1 MVKTLAYIKN
11 LEVRQ
16 SEGDF
21 LKCLNE
27 SARNIIT
34 PRDEAYV
41 RLQTRDRENIG
52 RRYGTWTSA
61 GFEYVREQLPIL
73 RLESRLLDLELARQA
88 VEANKRG
95 KYFHTSNTDEYEDS
109 LKQAK
114 KDKNKK
120 PSERKVIILPSRGN
134 FKISEKENWEVLEA
148 LLKDQARPYFE
159 LNGPITVYPVDKKD
173 VDSQNGTLLT
183 QLCFRHFDIRSGFD
197 DYLGFCAMIIV
208 RVGYFEKTG
217 EAGRT
222 REK

>member
-120 PSERKVIILPSRGN
+120 PSERKVIILPSRDD
-134 FKISEKENWEVLEA
+134 FTIKEKENWEVLETI
-148 LLKDQARPYFE
+148 LKDQAKPYFE
-159 LNGPITVYPVDKKD
+159 LNGPIPLYFVDEET

-183 QLCFRHFDIRSGFD
+183 QLWFRYLVNRSGFD
-197 DYLGFCAMIIV
+197 GYYWYLDYNV
-208 RVGYFEKTG
+208 RAHWVFEKTS
-217 EAGRT
+217 EAGRA
-222 REK
+222 